1 MYLSPQELT
10 DIFGL
15 EEISKLATPNR
26 YPVVNNELLLATIQE
41 LERDSYSAIEIAAA
55 DETLSAIND
64 AIEYA
69 TQEINSYLIITQKL
83 PLDDVIIN
91 SNPITG
97 RCADMV
103 RYRLAKS
110 HPSEETTKRYND
122 AIIWLKNI
130 SLGKAGLYNPNQ
142 VTSTPRI
149 RVMQTNSLFDW
160 EQYGS

>member
-1 MYLSPQELT
+1 MYISPNYLI

-15 EEISKLATPNR
+15 NEISKLATPDC
-26 YPVVNNELLLATIQE
+26 YQVVSNDLLQVTIQE
-41 LERDSYSAIEIAAA
+41 LDRSSYTPEEIEAA

-69 TQEINSYLIITQKL
+69 TQEIDSYLIITQKL
-83 PLDDVIIN
+83 PLDELIIN

-110 HPSEETTKRYND
+110 HPSEETAKRYND
-122 AIIWLKNI
+122 AIMWLKNI

-142 VTSTPRI
+142 ITSAPRI
-149 RVMQTNSLFDW
+149 RVKQANSCFNW
-160 EQYGS
+160 EKY